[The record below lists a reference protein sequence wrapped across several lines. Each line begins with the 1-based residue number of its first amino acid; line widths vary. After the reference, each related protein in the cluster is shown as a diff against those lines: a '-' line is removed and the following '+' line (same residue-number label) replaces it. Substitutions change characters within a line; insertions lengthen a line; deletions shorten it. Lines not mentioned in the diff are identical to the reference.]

1 MTQLSERL
9 ADLRVEMSE
18 TTEAMH
24 VAAIQREL
32 MLPPRPEPVSRG
44 SRRRLAVVLVSAMV
58 LLLPAAAIAS
68 EDSVPGDLL
77 YPVKRSAEWGW
88 SFVDSEVAAR
98 HRVEELEIVL
108 VRGDPPEDV
117 RARLSDA
124 EAAADNASPDLVRR
138 LEQAREQV
146 RVRYGATDQGRGGIE
161 NREQDGGAA
170 ESGPGRAPV
179 TTSPPGSSEGP
190 LREGSGSSTGPQ
202 DGSEEDLSPGTGSS
216 EDDQAN
222 QERDRLRGEG

>member
-1 MTQLSERL
+1 MTHLSERL

-24 VAAIQREL
+24 IAAIEREL
-32 MLPPRPEPVSRG
+32 MLPRHPAPIPRRSRK
-44 SRRRLAVVLVSAMV
+44 RLAVVLVSAMV

-88 SFVDSEVAAR
+88 SFVDSDVALR
-98 HRVEELEIVL
+98 HRVEELETVL
-108 VRGDPPEDV
+108 VRGDPPEEV
-117 RARLSDA
+117 RARLIDA
-124 EAAADNASPDLVRR
+124 EAVADGASPNLIRR

-146 RVRYGATDQGRGGIE
+146 RVRYGATDQGRGGT
-161 NREQDGGAA
+161 DGRGQGSGAEGS
-170 ESGPGRAPV
+170 ESDRSPI
-179 TTSPPGSSEGP
+179 TTSPQDASEKLPGD
-190 LREGSGSSTGPQ
+190 GSGSDTGSQ
-202 DGSEEDLSPGTGSS
+202 DSS
-216 EDDQAN
+216 EDNPTAGTGAGENDQPD

>member
-9 ADLRVEMSE
+9 ADLRLEMSE
-18 TTEAMH
+18 TKEAMH
-24 VAAIQREL
+24 IAAIQREL
-32 MLPPRPEPVSRG
+32 MLPPRPAPVPRRSRK
-44 SRRRLAVVLVSAMV
+44 RLAVVLVSAMV
-58 LLLPAAAIAS
+58 LVLPAAAIAS

-124 EAAADNASPDLVRR
+124 EAAASDASPALVRR
-138 LEQAREQV
+138 LEQAREQI
-146 RVRYGATDQGRGGIE
+146 RVRYGATDQGRGGTDS
-161 NREQDGGAA
+161 RGQDGA
-170 ESGPGRAPV
+170 EGSEADSLTV
-179 TTSPPGSSEGP
+179 TTSSPDDPGV
-190 LREGSGSSTGPQ
+190 
-202 DGSEEDLSPGTGSS
+202 GTGDI
-216 EDDQAN
+216 EGDQPD